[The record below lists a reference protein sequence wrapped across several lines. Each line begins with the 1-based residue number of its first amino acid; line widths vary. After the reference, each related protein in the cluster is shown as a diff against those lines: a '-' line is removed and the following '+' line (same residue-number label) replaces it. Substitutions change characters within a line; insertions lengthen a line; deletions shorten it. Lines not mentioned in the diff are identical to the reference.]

1 MKRELIHLAAA
12 ALVPALVTALV
23 TAPAARA
30 ASPATGL
37 TPAAVDAYLG
47 RAMESTGLP
56 GMSAVVTHKDEIVYA
71 GGYGRD
77 SDGEPV
83 TERTPMRVASVSK
96 SFTAMAVMT
105 LVDDGRIS
113 LDEPVAGRL
122 PEFRMADPR
131 AAGIT
136 VRHLLNQ
143 TSGLSDTTVD
153 IGATQAAT
161 SLAGYVSALG
171 TGTLAADPGTRWEYC
186 NVNYDVAAR
195 LVEVVG
201 GRGFGDYMRQRV
213 FGPLGMT
220 GSAVGDRVVRPS
232 EGFNSLYGAWV
243 ARPEMPGFRDG
254 GGGGVVT
261 DAADMG
267 RWLISQTGGGRRLV
281 TPESLRTMHT
291 PSAVARGY
299 GMGWGEQDM
308 GGTRLLVH
316 SGNLFTYNAVQAI
329 APDTGYGFAVM
340 TNGAPLY
347 DDTYDVLTGLV
358 AMSRGDT
365 PDVPGGDRQMFELVL
380 GAIALAATGLGVLG
394 ALRSRRW
401 AGRRAGSP
409 AWRIGLRLAPAL
421 LPVALFAAYPSLI
434 SFLTNGRTVTW
445 EQLTYFAAPLTITFA
460 VVAAAGVV
468 TTVMRLVRL
477 RSVGSAR

>member
-1 MKRELIHLAAA
+1 MKHKLIRLAAA
-12 ALVPALVTALV
+12 AGLVAALV
-23 TAPAARA
+23 TAPAALA

-37 TPAAVDAYLG
+37 TPAAVDAYLD
-47 RAMESTGLP
+47 RTMESTGLP
-56 GMSAVVTHKDEIVYA
+56 GMSVVVTHKGKVVHA
-71 GGYGRD
+71 GGYGRQ
-77 SDGEPV
+77 SGGELV

-122 PEFRMADPR
+122 PEFRMADRR

-136 VRHLLNQ
+136 VRQLLNQ

-153 IGATQAAT
+153 IGATRAAT

-201 GRGFGDYMRQRV
+201 GRSFGDYMEQRV

-232 EGFNSLYGAWV
+232 EGFNSVYGAWV

-261 DAADMG
+261 NAADMG
-267 RWLISQTGGGRRLV
+267 RWLISQTGGGRQLV
-281 TPESLRTMHT
+281 TPGSLRTMHT
-291 PSAVARGY
+291 PSAVRDY
-299 GMGWGEQDM
+299 GMGWGEESV
-308 GGTRLLVH
+308 GGARLLVH
-316 SGNLFTYNAVQAI
+316 SGNLFTYTAVEAI

-340 TNGAPLY
+340 TNGAALY

-358 AMSRGDT
+358 AMSRGGT
-365 PDVPGGDRQMFELVL
+365 PDVPGGGRQGFELVL
-380 GAIALAATGLGVLG
+380 GLIALAAAGLGVLG
-394 ALRSRRW
+394 VLRSRRW
-401 AGRRAGSP
+401 ASRRAGSP
-409 AWRIGLRLAPAL
+409 AWRIGLRLAPSL
-421 LPVALFAAYPSLI
+421 LPVALLAVYPLLI
-434 SFLTNGRTVTW
+434 SFLMNGRTVTW
-445 EQLTYFAAPLTITFA
+445 EQLTYFAAPMTITFA
-460 VVAAAGVV
+460 VAAVAGVV
-468 TTVMRLVRL
+468 TAATRLARL